1 MVDYEV
7 IVVGCGPSGLMAM
20 TELALRGVKALGI
33 DLKTRLDKNFRS
45 ASGFFIS
52 DQDFNGENIRLETVG
67 EKMLLHYQKCGF
79 TIEYPGLME
88 PVYHSAMYSNSTI
101 PYTITTTKKPLL
113 HFFNATTWL
122 SGRYQKAIEAG
133 AKFLTK
139 TLVTK
144 VKEIPGGVEVT
155 IRQNGK
161 GSTLTCRKLIAADG
175 LQSRIVRQLGF
186 NRNRGSMGIGP
197 TIEYEFVG
205 VECPLPRGDIY
216 VFGEKML
223 GQRGQIFMV
232 PSWRG
237 KDAYRVETAAQLPA
251 IRNYQIIEY
260 FTKESP
266 LASWFKNAK
275 VVEKSAA
282 IVELMPPIKVP
293 RTANILI
300 IGDAPSFAE
309 VLYQGA
315 TMCGYMAGVAAEKEL
330 RGEKGFDEWVEWW
343 NSTFE
348 WNINPKR
355 MADYTRRFLFGRLL
369 GTKTMDML
377 FELAA
382 KYPLVAEEAK
392 AGVYD
397 FGTVVANHL
406 MSLPGVPPEIVE
418 KLKFLRDAD
427 MGVMAAQLAKDA
439 AALKK

>member
-1 MVDYEV
+1 MFDYDV
-7 IVVGCGPSGLMAM
+7 IVVGCGPAGLMAM
-20 TELALRGVKALGI
+20 RELASRGVKALGI
-33 DLKTRLDKNFRS
+33 DMKTRLDRNFRA
-45 ASGFFIS
+45 ASGFFVT
-52 DQDFNGENIRLETVG
+52 DQEFNGENIHLETVG
-67 EKMLLHYQKCGF
+67 DKMLVHYEKCGF

-88 PVYHSAMYSNSTI
+88 PVYHSAMYSNSTV
-101 PYTITTTKKPLL
+101 PYTITTTKKPILY
-113 HFFNATTWL
+113 FFNATTWL
-122 SGRYQKAIEAG
+122 SGRHQAAVEAG
-133 AKFLTK
+133 AQFLIR

-155 IRQNGK
+155 CRQNGK
-161 GSTLTCRKLIAADG
+161 QWKLTCRKLIAADG
-175 LQSRIVRQLGF
+175 LQSRITRELGF
-186 NRNRGSMGIGP
+186 NRTRGSMGIGP

-216 VFGEKML
+216 AFGEQMI

-260 FTKESP
+260 FTKQSP
-266 LASWFKNAK
+266 LAHWFKNAT
-275 VVEKSAA
+275 VVEKSGAV
-282 IVELMPPIKVP
+282 VELMPPIKVP
-293 RTANILI
+293 RTENILI

-330 RGEKGFDEWVEWW
+330 KGQNGYDDWVQWW

-348 WNINPKR
+348 WNINPQR
-355 MADYTRRFLFGRLL
+355 MGDYTKRFLFGRLL
-369 GTKTMDML
+369 GSKTMDML

-382 KYPLVAEEAK
+382 KYPLIAEEAK

-397 FGTVVANHL
+397 FGAVVANHL
-406 MSLPGVPPEIVE
+406 MSLPGVPPDIVE

-427 MGVMAAQLAKDA
+427 MGIMAAQLAKDA
-439 AALKK
+439 QKQKK